1 MKNEHLSIHTNYPRL
16 LKLGST
22 SDCINCVHFQVH
34 CSLFFCPIS
43 LCMQQATEGGGRE
56 SGEEEEG
63 EVEKREGAAVRLL
76 LRERTAEATGKTWTS
91 ASSQT
96 QGNW

>member
-1 MKNEHLSIHTNYPRL
+1 
-16 LKLGST
+16 
-22 SDCINCVHFQVH
+22 
-34 CSLFFCPIS
+34 
-43 LCMQQATEGGGRE
+43 MQQATEGGGRE